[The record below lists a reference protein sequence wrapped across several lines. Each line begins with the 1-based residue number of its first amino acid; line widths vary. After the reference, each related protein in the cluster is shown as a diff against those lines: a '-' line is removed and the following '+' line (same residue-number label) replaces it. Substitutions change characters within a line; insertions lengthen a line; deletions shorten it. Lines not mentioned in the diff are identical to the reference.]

1 MGVQDVPS
9 IPGFSWLS
17 RYERWLRGSRTF
29 VRWDEGWASIVT
41 IGLPTAGGWALTHVV
56 VEFLGIGELGL
67 LVWLAVWAL
76 LAPPLYLAATAPLRI
91 LAGRVDLRSVVSDPA
106 RPRSE

>member
-1 MGVQDVPS
+1 MPT
-9 IPGFSWLS
+9 IPGFSWLN
-17 RYERWLRGSRTF
+17 RYERWLRGSRTY
-29 VRWDEGWASIVT
+29 VRWREGWASIITV
-41 IGLPTAGGWALTHVV
+41 GLPTAGGWALTHVV

-76 LAPPLYLAATAPLRI
+76 LAPPLYVAATSPLRV
-91 LAGRVDLRSVVSDPA
+91 LAGRVDQRTALSDLI